1 MLFIGLIIGIVV
13 KIFKIKNYGT
23 KESIVAIGLGSL
35 LLAIMF
41 PLKPS
46 GSFFSTFNASL
57 LFYIMGF
64 FLFYSRKVK

>member
-1 MLFIGLIIGIVV
+1 MLFAGLIIGIVV
-13 KIFKIKNYGT
+13 KIFKIRNYHT
-23 KESIVAIGLGSL
+23 KESVVAIGLGSL

-64 FLFYSRKVK
+64 FLYYSRKVK